1 MPLIVL
7 ALNIPT
13 IAVPKRKVFAVSR
26 IYLLPHSFRKQ
37 KICFNQC
44 RFLFQKLRT
53 WKSKLTCGRKSQ
65 FLKEEVLTKILKPNF
80 PKRRRSW
87 TSLFRCIL
95 TATLNVILTYSEKT
109 FSFVKKQSLRKVLRI
124 LDNREKI
131 GSNPILKDKTL
142 SCHWGELWEFTA
154 SAVGGKGFEKIDSAI
169 LASAK
174 SLHILN
180 SEQVTTGAP
189 VLAFARTFFER
200 NS

>member
-13 IAVPKRKVFAVSR
+13 IAVPKREVFVISR

-53 WKSKLTCGRKSQ
+53 WKNKLTCGTKSQ
-65 FLKEEVLTKILKPNF
+65 FPKEEVLPKILKPNF

-87 TSLFRCIL
+87 TSSFRSISP
-95 TATLNVILTYSEKT
+95 ATLNARCIYSEKT
-109 FSFVKKQSLRKVLRI
+109 FSFVRKQSLKKVLRI

-131 GSNPILKDKTL
+131 GSNPCGVSFCL
-142 SCHWGELWEFTA
+142 
-154 SAVGGKGFEKIDSAI
+154 
-169 LASAK
+169 
-174 SLHILN
+174 
-180 SEQVTTGAP
+180 
-189 VLAFARTFFER
+189 
-200 NS
+200 